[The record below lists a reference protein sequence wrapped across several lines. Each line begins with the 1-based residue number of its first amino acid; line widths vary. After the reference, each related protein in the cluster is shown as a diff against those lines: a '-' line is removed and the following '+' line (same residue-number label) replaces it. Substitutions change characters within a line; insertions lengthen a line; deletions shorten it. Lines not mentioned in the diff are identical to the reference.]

1 MDEEA
6 ADALANEDTPAPPV
20 SPLPAPIV
28 SWTREEE
35 AGGGQGG
42 APQGGRL
49 WQDEL
54 PRWLAT
60 LNPGR
65 TTREYEKA
73 VAYFFETPGVPQYVG
88 DLAFDLLLAYRGA
101 LALRATPHAEG
112 AAAPRGPLLSRHAAL
127 AAREERARLAGD
139 PAERS
144 EPLADAA
151 DEPPAQRLG
160 PLAPA
165 TVNLRLTALRQFLV
179 HCALFNLLRP
189 ELTPDRIRAALRRLK
204 VERRRPYQILDESEW
219 QLFLAAARM
228 AGTARPNGAAVDGAA
243 PGAQARLAGPWGV
256 PRAAR
261 QGRAASAAPPAGDTQ
276 ERQATRSRS
285 RSGLTGARTAE
296 RDHALIALAL
306 ATGLR
311 SIELASLDVSD
322 IVRERQGDHE
332 AWWLVLPDVK
342 TKGQHGGRT
351 LPLAPD
357 LVETLTAY
365 LAATGRRWEWA
376 EDRKTPLFGSGR
388 RGQQRLSLRHI
399 RRIVDRVETQWL
411 ALRGAA
417 DEIGAADGRLLSPH
431 ALRHSTAIALLQGNE
446 RQHRPPASVEHVRGW
461 LGHFDIRTTQ
471 RYLAH
476 LESREHRRPY
486 ALSLDGDG
494 TPAGGEA
501 PASSAENTDATE

>member
-6 ADALANEDTPAPPV
+6 ADTLASGGMPEPPV

-49 WQDEL
+49 WQDDL

-112 AAAPRGPLLSRHAAL
+112 AAAPRGPLVSRHAAL

-151 DEPPAQRLG
+151 DEPPAPRLG

-189 ELTPDRIRAALRRLK
+189 ELTSDRIRAALRRLK

-228 AGTARPNGAAVDGAA
+228 AGTVRPNGATADGAQQTA
-243 PGAQARLAGPWGV
+243 DVPPARPLGGPR
-256 PRAAR
+256 PAR
-261 QGRAASAAPPAGDTQ
+261 QRPAAS
-276 ERQATRSRS
+276 R
-285 RSGLTGARTAE
+285 
-296 RDHALIALAL
+296 
-306 ATGLR
+306 
-311 SIELASLDVSD
+311 
-322 IVRERQGDHE
+322 
-332 AWWLVLPDVK
+332 
-342 TKGQHGGRT
+342 
-351 LPLAPD
+351 
-357 LVETLTAY
+357 
-365 LAATGRRWEWA
+365 
-376 EDRKTPLFGSGR
+376 
-388 RGQQRLSLRHI
+388 
-399 RRIVDRVETQWL
+399 
-411 ALRGAA
+411 
-417 DEIGAADGRLLSPH
+417 
-431 ALRHSTAIALLQGNE
+431 
-446 RQHRPPASVEHVRGW
+446 
-461 LGHFDIRTTQ
+461 
-471 RYLAH
+471 
-476 LESREHRRPY
+476 
-486 ALSLDGDG
+486 
-494 TPAGGEA
+494 
-501 PASSAENTDATE
+501 

>member
-6 ADALANEDTPAPPV
+6 ADTLANEGTPEPPA
-20 SPLPAPIV
+20 SLLPAPIA
-28 SWTREEE
+28 SWTREEA

-42 APQGGRL
+42 APTGGRL
-49 WQDEL
+49 WHDEL
-54 PRWLAT
+54 PRWQAT

-73 VAYFFETPGVPQYVG
+73 VAYFFQTPGVPQYVG

-112 AAAPRGPLLSRHAAL
+112 AAVPRGPLVSRHASL
-127 AAREERARLAGD
+127 AAREERVRLAGD

-160 PLAPA
+160 ALAPA

-179 HCALFNLLRP
+179 HCALFSLLPP

-228 AGTARPNGAAVDGAA
+228 VGTARSNGAAVA
-243 PGAQARLAGPWGV
+243 GAQQAADVRRAGPWGV

-261 QGRAASAAPPAGDTQ
+261 QGQAASAALPGDTHEGQ
-276 ERQATRSRS
+276 VTQNRS

-311 SIELASLDVSD
+311 SIELASLDVGD
-322 IVRERQGDHE
+322 IVRERHGDHA

-365 LAATGRRWEWA
+365 LAATDRRWERA
-376 EDRKTPLFGSGR
+376 EDRKTPLFVSGL

-486 ALSLDGDG
+486 ALSLEGAG
-494 TPAGGEA
+494 TSAGGEA
-501 PASSAENTDATE
+501 PASSVENTDARE

>member
-6 ADALANEDTPAPPV
+6 ADTLASGGMPEPPV

-49 WQDEL
+49 WQDDL

-112 AAAPRGPLLSRHAAL
+112 AAAPRGPLVSRHAAL
-127 AAREERARLAGD
+127 AARAERARLAGD

-144 EPLADAA
+144 EPFAEAA

-228 AGTARPNGAAVDGAA
+228 AGTARPNGATVDGAQQTA
-243 PGAQARLAGPWGV
+243 AVRQAGPLGG
-256 PRAAR
+256 PLRAR
-261 QGRAASAAPPAGDTQ
+261 PGPAAS
-276 ERQATRSRS
+276 R
-285 RSGLTGARTAE
+285 
-296 RDHALIALAL
+296 
-306 ATGLR
+306 
-311 SIELASLDVSD
+311 
-322 IVRERQGDHE
+322 
-332 AWWLVLPDVK
+332 
-342 TKGQHGGRT
+342 
-351 LPLAPD
+351 
-357 LVETLTAY
+357 
-365 LAATGRRWEWA
+365 
-376 EDRKTPLFGSGR
+376 
-388 RGQQRLSLRHI
+388 
-399 RRIVDRVETQWL
+399 
-411 ALRGAA
+411 
-417 DEIGAADGRLLSPH
+417 
-431 ALRHSTAIALLQGNE
+431 
-446 RQHRPPASVEHVRGW
+446 
-461 LGHFDIRTTQ
+461 
-471 RYLAH
+471 
-476 LESREHRRPY
+476 
-486 ALSLDGDG
+486 
-494 TPAGGEA
+494 
-501 PASSAENTDATE
+501 

>member
-1 MDEEA
+1 MDEDV
-6 ADALANEDTPAPPV
+6 ADALASEGTLEPPV
-20 SPLPAPIV
+20 SPLPAPIA
-28 SWTREEE
+28 SWTREEA
-35 AGGGQGG
+35 AGDGHGG
-42 APQGGRL
+42 ASPGGRL

-54 PRWLAT
+54 PRWLAS

-73 VAYFFETPGVPQYVG
+73 VAYFFQTPGVPQYVD

-112 AAAPRGPLLSRHAAL
+112 AAVPRGPLVSRHAAL
-127 AAREERARLAGD
+127 AAREGRVRLAGD

-144 EPLADAA
+144 EPPADAA
-151 DEPPAQRLG
+151 DQPPAQRRG

-179 HCALFNLLRP
+179 HCALFNLWPP

-228 AGTARPNGAAVDGAA
+228 AGSARPNGTAVEGVA
-243 PGAQARLAGPWGV
+243 PEAQARPAGPWGV

-261 QGRAASAAPPAGDTQ
+261 QGRAASATAIAGETH
-276 ERQATRSRS
+276 EGQATRTRS
-285 RSGLTGARTAE
+285 RSGLTGARTAQ
-296 RDHALIALAL
+296 RDYALIALAL

-311 SIELASLDVSD
+311 SIELASLDVGD
-322 IVRERQGDHE
+322 IVRERQGDHA

-357 LVETLTAY
+357 LVETLTVY
-365 LAATGRRWEWA
+365 LAATDRRWERA
-376 EDRKTPLFGSGR
+376 DDRKTPLFVSGQH
-388 RGQQRLSLRHI
+388 GQQRLSLRHI

-417 DEIGAADGRLLSPH
+417 GEIGTADGRLLSPH

-446 RQHRPPASVEHVRGW
+446 HQRRPPASVEHVRGW

-486 ALSLDGDG
+486 ALSLDGAG
-494 TPAGGEA
+494 TAAGA
-501 PASSAENTDATE
+501 SPSASSAEDTDSME

>member
-6 ADALANEDTPAPPV
+6 ADTLANQGTPEPQV
-20 SPLPAPIV
+20 SPLPAPIA
-28 SWTREEE
+28 SWTREEA
-35 AGGGQGG
+35 AGDGQGG
-42 APQGGRL
+42 TPQGRRL

-73 VAYFFETPGVPQYVG
+73 VAYFFQTPGVPQYVG

-101 LALRATPHAEG
+101 LALRATPHA
-112 AAAPRGPLLSRHAAL
+112 AQPRGPLVSRHAPL
-127 AAREERARLAGD
+127 AARAERARLAGD
-139 PAERS
+139 PAEWS
-144 EPLADAA
+144 EPLADTA

-179 HCALFNLLRP
+179 HCALFSLLRP

-228 AGTARPNGAAVDGAA
+228 AGTARSNGAAVAA
-243 PGAQARLAGPWGV
+243 AQQTVDVRRAGPWGV

-261 QGRAASAAPPAGDTQ
+261 QGQAASAALPGDTQ
-276 ERQATRSRS
+276 KGEVTRSRS

-311 SIELASLDVSD
+311 SIELASLDVGD

-365 LAATGRRWEWA
+365 LAATDRRWERT
-376 EDRKTPLFGSGR
+376 EDRKTPLFVSGL

-486 ALSLDGDG
+486 ALSLEGDG
-494 TPAGGEA
+494 RSAGGEA
-501 PASSAENTDATE
+501 PTSSAENKDTRE

>member
-1 MDEEA
+1 MDDEA
-6 ADALANEDTPAPPV
+6 ADALADQGMPEKPI

-28 SWTREEE
+28 SWTREE
-35 AGGGQGG
+35 ASGGEQRR
-42 APQGGRL
+42 ASARGRH

-54 PRWLAT
+54 PRWLAS

-73 VAYFFETPGVPQYVG
+73 VAYFFQTPGVPQYV
-88 DLAFDLLLAYRGA
+88 DDITFDLLLAYRGA
-101 LALRATPHAEG
+101 LALRATPHADG
-112 AAAPRGPLLSRHAAL
+112 VAVPRGPLESRHAAL
-127 AAREERARLAGD
+127 AAGEERTRLTGAA
-139 PAERS
+139 AERS
-144 EPLADAA
+144 EPPADTAEA
-151 DEPPAQRLG
+151 SPAPRLG

-165 TVNLRLTALRQFLV
+165 TVNVRLTALRQFLV

-219 QLFLAAARM
+219 QLFLAAART
-228 AGTARPNGAAVDGAA
+228 AGATRPTGAGVNVAEPRADARQV
-243 PGAQARLAGPWGV
+243 GPWGV

-261 QGRAASAAPPAGDTQ
+261 QGRAKGAAVHTDETQ
-276 ERQATRSRS
+276 EGQTARSRS
-285 RSGLTGARTAE
+285 RGGLTGARTAE
-296 RDHALIALAL
+296 RDYALIALAL

-311 SIELASLDVSD
+311 SIELASLDVGD
-322 IVRERQGDHE
+322 IVRERHGEHE

-351 LPLAPD
+351 LPLTSD
-357 LVETLTAY
+357 LIETLTAY
-365 LAATGRRWEWA
+365 LVATGRRWERA
-376 EDRKTPLFGSGR
+376 EDRKTPLFLSGT

-411 ALRGAA
+411 ALRGAT

-446 RQHRPPASVEHVRGW
+446 RQRRPPASVEHVRGW

-486 ALSLDGDG
+486 ALSLEG
-494 TPAGGEA
+494 TGTTAGGET
-501 PASSAENTDATE
+501 PASSAVDVDSTE